1 MSSMTLCHSDGC
13 SGTTIV
19 RGYKVY
25 WTEGAGEAVIVHPDG
40 RVERPDAR
48 SRHEVL
54 LMPEVQCVDTTYN
67 RSMSQRKKQNG
78 TSPDMARYGRKKK
91 TPSDLR
97 LISGDNINSGASPR
111 DKRKGG
117 ADTPPGEKENSEC
130 KHTNSP
136 GFCSQVQTSKSWD
149 SVPSERPF
157 GFRRSAKPSMGL
169 AKTTKTSTAA
179 KESNRSRNKPS
190 CLF

>member
-67 RSMSQRKKQNG
+67 RSM
-78 TSPDMARYGRKKK
+78 TPAEEAEWDIARYGKIWPKEE
-91 TPSDLR
+91 
-97 LISGDNINSGASPR
+97 
-111 DKRKGG
+111 
-117 ADTPPGEKENSEC
+117 DTE
-130 KHTNSP
+130 
-136 GFCSQVQTSKSWD
+136 
-149 SVPSERPF
+149 
-157 GFRRSAKPSMGL
+157 
-169 AKTTKTSTAA
+169 
-179 KESNRSRNKPS
+179 
-190 CLF
+190 